1 MSMRRSPWLA
11 VAVLV
16 ACVSCRGGNA
26 APARPL
32 IVLIGDST
40 TAGYGGQDGY
50 VVAAKTPLAFLLA
63 HLPETSRWRHAEVVN
78 LGIPNTTSR
87 EWAEASLRC
96 RSAPPEMGADVQPGF
111 RLAARACPSG
121 APLAGEVPAFVGRP
135 IDLALVVLGTND
147 PYRDP
152 AATPEQTVANLRT
165 IATRLAPAR
174 VLIAS
179 PFWTTHPGR
188 AKFVEALAERLASN
202 GLLTGPDFAR
212 IHLPLDGSQV
222 HLTYGGFVAGG
233 ALWLDTLRDLR

>member
-50 VVAAKTPLAFLLA
+50 VVAAETPLAFLLA
-63 HLPETSRWRHAEVVN
+63 HLPETSRWRHAEVLN

-87 EWAEASLRC
+87 EWAEDVAAM
-96 RSAPPEMGADVQPGF
+96 RSAPPEMERTCNRASGWPRAPA
-111 RLAARACPSG
+111 RAARRSPARSPPSS
-121 APLAGEVPAFVGRP
+121 AGP

-152 AATPEQTVANLRT
+152 AATPRADRRQPAT

-188 AKFVEALAERLASN
+188 QKFVEALAERLASN

-222 HLTYGGFVAGG
+222 I
-233 ALWLDTLRDLR
+233 